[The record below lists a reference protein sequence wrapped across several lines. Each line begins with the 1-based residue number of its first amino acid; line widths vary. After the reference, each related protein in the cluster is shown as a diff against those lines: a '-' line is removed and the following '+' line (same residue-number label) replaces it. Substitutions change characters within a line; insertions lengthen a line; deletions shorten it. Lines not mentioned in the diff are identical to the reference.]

1 METIAQL
8 QSKLQEAADLLASVT
23 RELDAHRNAGAAA
36 ESFDFARLR
45 CDAENHPYTGHP
57 VTRSSMPEL
66 YYLLLLTILTSA
78 EAKEAQWLHLYRIAK
93 GADYAQDVHDLLPA
107 AHAMTDVRM
116 VECIEC
122 IRRDNL
128 TRAFLLDA
136 MILTLLREE
145 EDTSLLEYIAGLAA
159 LMEVPPA
166 EITEV
171 IQLAKCV
178 ASQDSERYFDLIAKT
193 PALKQETDF
202 YFPQISNDLD
212 RAPHS
217 DTKHLILTCISKK
230 DAHINLDEWK
240 ATRISFVLCNF
251 NNVTFESKHKHIDFF
266 DCIFEKAYNKSCLFI
281 NKGTMKDCRFKNC
294 KTDKQVPI
302 IHLSH
307 FEIISTEFINCFSE
321 STHTQSLFLV
331 KNTIISN
338 CTFSG
343 CKTQYESQYGTP
355 PISIIQATQTS
366 LIQNCTFHACHV
378 HGRFW
383 SPLLDT
389 RGKHALVLLDKST
402 QKDNRFIECTG
413 REIQELSEQ

>member
-8 QSKLQEAADLLASVT
+8 QSKLQEATDLLASVT

-57 VTRSSMPEL
+57 AARSSMPEL
-66 YYLLLLTILTSA
+66 YYLLLLTVLTTA

-93 GADYAQDVHDLLPA
+93 GADYAQDVHELLPA
-107 AHAMTDVRM
+107 AHAMTDARM

-128 TRAFLLDA
+128 TRAFLLDT

-266 DCIFEKAYNKSCLFI
+266 DCTFKNVYNVCCIDI
-281 NKGTMKDCRFKNC
+281 NKGTIKDCSFMNC
-294 KTDKQVPI
+294 KAGKYARV
-302 IHLSH
+302 IHLSNV
-307 FEIISTEFINCFSE
+307 EITNTEFKSCFCDDTSG
-321 STHTQSLFLV
+321 QALFFIE
-331 KNTIISN
+331 NTIM
-338 CTFSG
+338 SG
-343 CKTQYESQYGTP
+343 CKFMGCKIQCESNSSP
-355 PISIIQATQTS
+355 ASIVRAIKGS
-366 LIQNCTFHACHV
+366 LVQNCTFNDCMV
-378 HGRFW
+378 HGIGW
-383 SPLLDT
+383 YMLHNT
-389 RGKHALVLLDKST
+389 EKHSILRLYNST
-402 QKDNRFIECTG
+402 QKNNRFTKCIGT
-413 REIQELSEQ
+413 EIKLYRSHKN

>member
-8 QSKLQEAADLLASVT
+8 QAKLQEAADLLSSVT
-23 RELDAHRNAGAAA
+23 RELDAHREAGTAA
-36 ESFDFARLR
+36 EHFDFALLAYE
-45 CDAENHPYTGHP
+45 AEHHPYTGHP
-57 VTRSSMPEL
+57 AARSSMPEL
-66 YYLLLLTILTSA
+66 YYLLLLTVLTTA

-93 GADYAQDVHDLLPA
+93 GADYAQDVHELLPA
-107 AHAMTDVRM
+107 AHAMTDARM

-122 IRRDNL
+122 VRRDNL

-266 DCIFEKAYNKSCLFI
+266 DCTFKNVYNVCCIDI
-281 NKGTMKDCRFKNC
+281 NKGTIKDCSFMNC
-294 KTDKQVPI
+294 KVDKYARV
-302 IHLSH
+302 IHLSNV
-307 FEIISTEFINCFSE
+307 EITNTEFKSCFCDDASG
-321 STHTQSLFLV
+321 QALFLIE
-331 KNTIISN
+331 NTIM
-338 CTFSG
+338 SG
-343 CKTQYESQYGTP
+343 CKFMGCKIQCESNSSPT
-355 PISIIQATQTS
+355 SIVRAIKGS
-366 LIQNCTFHACHV
+366 LVQNCTFNDCKV
-378 HGRFW
+378 
-383 SPLLDT
+383 
-389 RGKHALVLLDKST
+389 RGWYMFDNIEKHSILRLYNST
-402 QKDNRFIECTG
+402 QKNNRFTKCIGT
-413 REIQELSEQ
+413 EIK

>member
-8 QSKLQEAADLLASVT
+8 QAKLQEAADLLSSVT
-23 RELDAHRNAGAAA
+23 RELDAHREAGTAAKH
-36 ESFDFARLR
+36 FDFALLAYE
-45 CDAENHPYTGHP
+45 AEHHPYTGHP
-57 VTRSSMPEL
+57 AARSSMPEL
-66 YYLLLLTILTSA
+66 YYLLLLTVLTTA

-93 GADYAQDVHDLLPA
+93 GADYAQDVHELLPA
-107 AHAMTDVRM
+107 AHAMTDARM

-122 IRRDNL
+122 VRRDNL

-266 DCIFEKAYNKSCLFI
+266 DCTFKNVYNVCCIDI
-281 NKGTMKDCRFKNC
+281 NKGTIKDCSFMNC
-294 KTDKQVPI
+294 KADKYARV
-302 IHLSH
+302 IHLSNV
-307 FEIISTEFINCFSE
+307 EITNTEFKSCFCDDTSG
-321 STHTQSLFLV
+321 QALFLIE
-331 KNTIISN
+331 NTIM
-338 CTFSG
+338 SG
-343 CKTQYESQYGTP
+343 CKFMGCKIQCESNSSPT
-355 PISIIQATQTS
+355 SIVRAIKGS
-366 LIQNCTFHACHV
+366 LVQNCTFNDCMV
-378 HGRFW
+378 HGIGW
-383 SPLLDT
+383 YMLHNT
-389 RGKHALVLLDKST
+389 EKHSILRLYNST
-402 QKDNRFIECTG
+402 QKNNRFTKCIGT
-413 REIQELSEQ
+413 EIK

>member
-8 QSKLQEAADLLASVT
+8 QAKLQEAADLLSSVM
-23 RELDAHRNAGAAA
+23 RELDAHREAGTAA
-36 ESFDFARLR
+36 EHFDFALLAYE
-45 CDAENHPYTGHP
+45 AEHHPYTGHP

-66 YYLLLLTILTSA
+66 YYLLLLTVLTTA

-107 AHAMTDVRM
+107 AHAMTDARM

-178 ASQDSERYFDLIAKT
+178 AAQDSERYFDLIAKT
-193 PALKQETDF
+193 PALKQEADF

-212 RAPHS
+212 CAPHS

-230 DAHINLDEWK
+230 DAHINMDKWK
-240 ATRISFVLCNF
+240 AERISFMTCSF
-251 NNVTFESKHKHIDFF
+251 DKVTFESKHKHIDFF
-266 DCIFEKAYNKSCLFI
+266 DCTFKNVYNVCCVDI
-281 NKGTMKDCRFKNC
+281 NKGTIKDCSFKNC
-294 KTDKQVPI
+294 KADKYARV
-302 IHLSH
+302 IHLSNV
-307 FEIISTEFINCFSE
+307 EITNTEFKSCLCYDTSG
-321 STHTQSLFLV
+321 QALFLIE
-331 KNTIISN
+331 NTIM
-338 CTFSG
+338 SG
-343 CKTQYESQYGTP
+343 CKFMSCKIQCEYNSSST
-355 PISIIQATQTS
+355 SIVRATKGS
-366 LIQNCTFHACHV
+366 LVQNCSFNNCMV
-378 HGRFW
+378 HGRGWYF
-383 SPLLDT
+383 PNT
-389 RGKHALVLLDKST
+389 IEKHSILRLYKST
-402 QKDNRFIECTG
+402 QKDNRFTKCIGT
-413 REIQELSEQ
+413 EIK

>member
-8 QSKLQEAADLLASVT
+8 QSKLQEATDLLASVT

-57 VTRSSMPEL
+57 AARSSMPEL
-66 YYLLLLTILTSA
+66 YYLLLLTVLTTA

-107 AHAMTDVRM
+107 AHAMTDARM

-251 NNVTFESKHKHIDFF
+251 NRVTFESKHKHIDFF
-266 DCIFEKAYNKSCLFI
+266 DCTFKNVYNVCCIDI
-281 NKGTMKDCRFKNC
+281 NKGTITDCSFMNC
-294 KTDKQVPI
+294 KADKYARV
-302 IHLSH
+302 IHLSNV
-307 FEIISTEFINCFSE
+307 EITNTEFKSCFCDDTSG
-321 STHTQSLFLV
+321 QALFLIE
-331 KNTIISN
+331 NTIM
-338 CTFSG
+338 SG
-343 CKTQYESQYGTP
+343 CKFMGCKIQCESNSSPT
-355 PISIIQATQTS
+355 SIVRAIKGS
-366 LIQNCTFHACHV
+366 LVQNCTFNDCKV
-378 HGRFW
+378 HGGW
-383 SPLLDT
+383 YLLHNT
-389 RGKHALVLLDKST
+389 EKHSILRLYNST
-402 QKDNRFIECTG
+402 QKNNRFTKCIGT
-413 REIQELSEQ
+413 EIK